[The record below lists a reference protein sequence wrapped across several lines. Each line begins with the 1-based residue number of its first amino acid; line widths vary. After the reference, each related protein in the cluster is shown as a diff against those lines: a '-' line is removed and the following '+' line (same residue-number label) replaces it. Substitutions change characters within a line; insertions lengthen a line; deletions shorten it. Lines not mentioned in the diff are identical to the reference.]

1 MTIQVEYGKGVVA
14 LPEAVL
20 SYLDKASPLALKL
33 FLLLSSDRSLREN
46 FSIADMAKAFAV
58 TPQEMEAALTFWA
71 NAGLLTL
78 SSDETPEKE
87 RRVSKKPALSVS
99 TKTAENGES
108 VTVVMSGMPTYTGK
122 EIEAMMQGDESLA
135 LLLEECQR
143 IAGKMFGVHETTRL
157 LGMADYLRFDHESI
171 LLLFAYAA
179 KLGKCS
185 VAYVEKIAVN
195 LVQEGI
201 TSYDAVEAYLSA
213 KEKQHTLE
221 GIVRKLT
228 GASQRAFSAKEKKF
242 LASWTELAF
251 SESLLT
257 LAYEV
262 TVDNTGAFSF
272 PYMNKVL
279 LNWHEAGYTTAEE
292 VNAALLSYR
301 EKKEETKDSSFDVD
315 EFFEAA
321 LKRGHMMMNEAPS
334 GKVDG

>member
-1 MTIQVEYGKGVVA
+1 MTIEMEYGKGVVA
-14 LPEAVL
+14 LPEAIL

-33 FLLLSSDRSLREN
+33 FVLLASERSLRED
-46 FSIADMAKAFAV
+46 FSLADTAKAFAV
-58 TPQEMEAALTFWA
+58 TPEEIERAITFWV
-71 NAGLLTL
+71 NAGLLNL
-78 SSDETPEKE
+78 FGSESAEKE
-87 RRVSKKPALSVS
+87 QLVAKKPAISVS
-99 TKTAENGES
+99 TKTADNGER
-108 VTVVMSGMPTYTGK
+108 VTVVTGGMPTYTGK

-135 LLLEECQR
+135 LLLEECQK
-143 IAGKMFGVHETTRL
+143 IAGKMFGVHETNRL
-157 LGMADYLRFDHESI
+157 FGMADYLRFDHESI

-179 KLGKCS
+179 KIGKCS
-185 VAYVEKIAVN
+185 VPYVEKMAVS

-201 TSYDAVEAYLSA
+201 TSYDAVESYLSA

-228 GASQRAFSAKEKKF
+228 GVAQRAFSAKEKKF
-242 LASWTELAF
+242 LASWTEIGF

-279 LNWHEAGYTTAEE
+279 LNWREAGYTTAEE
-292 VNAALLSYR
+292 VNAALQSYR
-301 EKKEETKDSSFDVD
+301 AQREETSDKSFDVD

-321 LKRGHMMMNEAPS
+321 LKRGRMMMDEAPTS
-334 GKVDG
+334 KFDG

>member
-1 MTIQVEYGKGVVA
+1 MTIEMEYGKGVVA

-20 SYLDKASPLALKL
+20 SYLDKASPLALRL
-33 FLLLSSDRSLREN
+33 FLLLASDRSLRES
-46 FSIADMAKAFAV
+46 FPVAEMAKSFAV
-58 TPQEMEAALTFWA
+58 TPQEIEQALTFWV
-71 NAGLLTL
+71 NAGLVNF
-78 SSDETPEKE
+78 SDREGAEKE
-87 RRVSKKPALSVS
+87 RRTAKKQAVSASV
-99 TKTAENGES
+99 KTSENGES
-108 VTVVMSGMPTYTGK
+108 VTVVTGGMPNYTGK
-122 EIEAMMQGDESLA
+122 EIEVMMQKDETLA

-157 LGMADYLRFDHESI
+157 LGMADYLRFDHGSI

-179 KLGKCS
+179 KIGKCS
-185 VAYVEKIAVN
+185 VAYVEKMAVS
-195 LVQEGI
+195 LVGEGI
-201 TSYDAVEAYLSA
+201 TSYAAVEEYLAA

-228 GASQRAFSAKEKKF
+228 GVSQRAFSAKEKKF

-301 EKKEETKDSSFDVD
+301 TQKEQDSDKSFDVN

-321 LKRGHMMMNEAPS
+321 LKRGHMIMEEAPNR
-334 GKVDG
+334 KIDG